1 MDAFFAY
8 GAVVPNGYGAAYNPH
23 PDNIVVCISCWR
35 SCGETQALPF
45 AKALE
50 ESFEAMHF
58 LLSSHR
64 DLARRPSKKLR
75 INSSSRSEKS
85 SISSPTVGDQTSD
98 AEATLTNGDTASQA
112 TDLSPAEET
121 VPLKGKFC
129 FMAQD
134 HPSMQAEEA
143 EEDVENDEEK
153 N

>member
-35 SCGETQALPF
+35 SCGETEALPF

-50 ESFEAMHF
+50 EAFEEMHL

-75 INSSSRSEKS
+75 ISSSSRSEKN
-85 SISSPTVGDQTSD
+85 SISSPTVPE
-98 AEATLTNGDTASQA
+98 EAREVALGLTNGDTASQPPEM
-112 TDLSPAEET
+112 LPAEET

-134 HPSMQAEEA
+134 HPSMQADEEEA
-143 EEDVENDEEK
+143 ENGGRKVEQ
-153 N
+153 